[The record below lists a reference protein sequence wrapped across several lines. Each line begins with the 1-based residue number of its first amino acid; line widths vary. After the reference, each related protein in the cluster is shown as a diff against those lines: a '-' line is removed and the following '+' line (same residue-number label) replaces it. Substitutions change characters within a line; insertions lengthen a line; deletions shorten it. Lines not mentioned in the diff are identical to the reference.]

1 MASQDKARVMVVHS
15 YGSNHICGAPQAIGV
30 VAGLAKQGWE
40 EGNNLYLES
49 FYMDTKKTYTTPAA
63 IKQRGKLALDAIDT
77 FGPDV
82 VIVLDDNAIREVML
96 PLVGNPKISLVFSG
110 MNGQP
115 EAYHNK
121 KAFMDSRSAPGS
133 NVTGVYEKLHVYK
146 SLMVMSAALGGAQP
160 GEKVIGIT
168 DYSPTGNAISKQFDL
183 ELKNQALPYTWELRR
198 VRDFEEYKKVIS
210 EINTDPTV
218 KAIYPAALSLKTV
231 DNSTITAGKIFQWTT
246 KHSTKPEMAL
256 NYFFSKIG
264 LFGGAAV
271 DFTAM
276 GQVAGI
282 KAGRI
287 LNKEPAGSLAIEDAP
302 DYAIVFNV
310 ARAKA
315 LGIEVPESLL
325 TAADQVYLK

>member
-1 MASQDKARVMVVHS
+1 MKQFFLHIFLCLFLGSITQPVLASQDKARVMVVHS

-115 EAYHNK
+115 ENYNNK

-146 SLMVMSAALGGAQP
+146 SLMVMSAALGGAQVHHPDQRGVHP
-160 GEKVIGIT
+160 G
-168 DYSPTGNAISKQFDL
+168 
-183 ELKNQALPYTWELRR
+183 LREADR
-198 VRDFEEYKKVIS
+198 PGGGR
-210 EINTDPTV
+210 
-218 KAIYPAALSLKTV
+218 AGGPAV
-231 DNSTITAGKIFQWTT
+231 PPGQGR
-246 KHSTKPEMAL
+246 P
-256 NYFFSKIG
+256 
-264 LFGGAAV
+264 GGRSGGCR
-271 DFTAM
+271 F
-276 GQVAGI
+276 
-282 KAGRI
+282 
-287 LNKEPAGSLAIEDAP
+287 
-302 DYAIVFNV
+302 
-310 ARAKA
+310 
-315 LGIEVPESLL
+315 
-325 TAADQVYLK
+325 